1 MERDTTRLD
10 TAAALRP
17 RTMLGR
23 AMTVPVKEARVENL
37 PSKLPPSNHASD
49 LPPKPSGFVT
59 LDPRKLTLDVVAR
72 IRDRADQK
80 TVDVVVHCAASKV
93 YAEPRGLS
101 SALYELLDNAV
112 RASPESHPVMV
123 DVRETREGGV
133 LWQIQDAG
141 EGMSAERLDE
151 LGEVRGRARST
162 HGGGGLGV
170 AFAGAVAEKHGGA
183 LQFESALGVGTTASL
198 WLPRSAC
205 PELAPDFKA
214 LFEAAPALFLVLAP
228 NAPRFTVIATTNA
241 FVRTS
246 GLARSDLLGRGILDL
261 FPEDPAD
268 RESIGTV
275 RSSLER
281 VLMAHVPDTLGVQR
295 LRTLSAERKPGEER
309 LFSRWSYPVLGPDGS
324 LAFILHQLEDV
335 TDSVRQEQRYD
346 ARFSKFA
353 HEMLQP
359 LNTISG
365 YAQLLARPST
375 STNEYIEHIR
385 QASDDLA
392 RVTVRLLDGPRDGVS
407 PINDESR

>member
-1 MERDTTRLD
+1 
-10 TAAALRP
+10 
-17 RTMLGR
+17 
-23 AMTVPVKEARVENL
+23 MTVPVKEARVEAS
-37 PSKLPPSNHASD
+37 PVKLPPSNHASD
-49 LPPKPSGFVT
+49 LPPKPNGFVT
-59 LDPRKLTLDVVAR
+59 LDPRKLTVDVVAR
-72 IRDRADQK
+72 IRERADQK
-80 TVDVVVHCAASKV
+80 TVDVVVHCAAAKV

-101 SALYELLDNAV
+101 AALYELLDNAV
-112 RASPESHPVMV
+112 RASREGHPVMV

-141 EGMSAERLDE
+141 EGMSAERLGE
-151 LGEVRGRARST
+151 LEELRGRARST
-162 HGGGGLGV
+162 HGGAGLGL

-198 WLPRSAC
+198 WLPKSAS

-228 NAPRFTVIATTNA
+228 NAPQFTVVATTNA
-241 FVRTS
+241 FVRAS
-246 GLARSDLLGRGILDL
+246 GLARSDILGRGILDL
-261 FPEDPAD
+261 FPEDPSD

-281 VLMAHVPDTLGVQR
+281 VLLAHVPDTLGIQK
-295 LRTLSAERKPGEER
+295 LRTLSAERTSGEER
-309 LFSRWSYPVLGPDGS
+309 LFSRWSYPVLGSDGS
-324 LAFILHQLEDV
+324 LTFILHQLEDV
-335 TDSVRQEQRYD
+335 TESVRQEQRYD

-353 HEMLQP
+353 HELLQP
-359 LNTISG
+359 LNAISG

-375 STNEYIEHIR
+375 STNEYIAHIR

-407 PINDESR
+407 TIHDESR